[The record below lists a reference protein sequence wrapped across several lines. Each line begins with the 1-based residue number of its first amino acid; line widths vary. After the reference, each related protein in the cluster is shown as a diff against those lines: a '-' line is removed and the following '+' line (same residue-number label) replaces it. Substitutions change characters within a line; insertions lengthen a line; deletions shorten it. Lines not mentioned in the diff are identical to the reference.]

1 MRAIWPTERSCNR
14 RCPRTDGRR
23 SAPPPSASRLRR
35 GGLKKHETI
44 HRKPS
49 VIGHRPPAPSA
60 AGRQPALSR
69 RPLRHEPARD
79 GDRETAL
86 PAVVPRAGGRS
97 FGRRAGAGRLE
108 RIETRPDRSGI
119 HHRTAAPGR
128 ARSPLD
134 SGAMEPQRAERLP
147 ARHRRRLR
155 HGVRRQP
162 RPLRILGLPARQL
175 RAAIPRLAQRGA
187 GERHGRPAPA
197 ATAGRRGGLR
207 RHGVV
212 LPARTA
218 ALQPRPAVDTS
229 RRQHAGAAA
238 GGRSALPADPRRG
251 VGGNGQRLEGLFQRP
266 DVPEPCGG
274 QSAFLVP
281 LDPVGRR
288 RRPLRIRI
296 LPRTGA
302 CGDLRAAARRPACRD
317 RNRHAA
323 AHPTAER
330 RAVPGRKLRPLDGRP
345 SVSEANP

>member
-1 MRAIWPTERSCNR
+1 MKRFIENR
-14 RCPRTDGRR
+14 
-23 SAPPPSASRLRR
+23 PSSDTA
-35 GGLKKHETI
+35 
-44 HRKPS
+44 
-49 VIGHRPPAPSA
+49 
-60 AGRQPALSR
+60 RQPALSR

-218 ALQPRPAVDTS
+218 ALRPRPAVGNRWSTMPTIWAARWCCCWRQECSSCRSAAGYRWQRPMS
-229 RRQHAGAAA
+229 RRSI
-238 GGRSALPADPRRG
+238 SA
-251 VGGNGQRLEGLFQRP
+251 VG
-266 DVPEPCGG
+266 C
-274 QSAFLVP
+274 S
-281 LDPVGRR
+281 
-288 RRPLRIRI
+288 
-296 LPRTGA
+296 
-302 CGDLRAAARRPACRD
+302 
-317 RNRHAA
+317 
-323 AHPTAER
+323 
-330 RAVPGRKLRPLDGRP
+330 
-345 SVSEANP
+345 

>member
-1 MRAIWPTERSCNR
+1 M
-14 RCPRTDGRR
+14 
-23 SAPPPSASRLRR
+23 
-35 GGLKKHETI
+35 
-44 HRKPS
+44 
-49 VIGHRPPAPSA
+49 
-60 AGRQPALSR
+60 
-69 RPLRHEPARD
+69 
-79 GDRETAL
+79 
-86 PAVVPRAGGRS
+86 VPRAGGRS

-218 ALQPRPAVDTS
+218 ALRPRPAVDTS

-251 VGGNGQRLEGLFQRP
+251 IGGNGQCLEGLFQRS

-330 RAVPGRKLRPLDGRP
+330 RAVPGRKLRPLDGRRACRRRTRSSRIP
-345 SVSEANP
+345 TVEGRGSLFRQPLRQLVPHRPRHGSRAERISRPDQDVGHEAARQEPAAPLDRPLAAPHRESAGRSPAVHPAPPHP